1 MDSDD
6 FFAMTKKPESML
18 VLGAGYIAAELS
30 GMAQQMGIKTMWAYR
45 QGRPLRTFDPMLS
58 DNLVEMY
65 QEAGLSLYPEHVAT
79 EIIKNDEDTFTVTFE
94 NGAKLQAEKV
104 LFAGGRLPN
113 TQNLDLEK
121 IGVKLD
127 QRGFIAVDEF
137 QNTSVPGVY
146 AVGDIIGKVDL
157 TPVAIA
163 AGRRLS
169 ERLFNG
175 KKDLHLDYDLIPTV
189 IFTHPPIATIGLTE
203 EQTYEKYQ
211 AEKVKVYR
219 SRFTPMYF
227 ALNDYRQKCEMKLIC
242 VGEEERI
249 VGLHAIGIGVDEML
263 QGFAVAIKM
272 GATKA
277 DFDNTVAIHP
287 TGAEEFVTMR

>member
-79 EIIKNDEDTFTVTFE
+79 EIIKNDDDTFTVTFE

-203 EQTYEKYQ
+203 EQAYEKYQ